1 MKQTLL
7 LVLSLLY
14 SVLPS
19 AARSDRNVQ
28 IKLTL
33 SPKIAEV
40 AQMIYLYGRDGN
52 QCEIYDSVATQP
64 DKREYILYG
73 YVPYEAVLEL
83 AFARRGP
90 AKLELLA
97 HPKEKL
103 KVAINDD
110 DDSVGGAMYKHLGGA
125 HWANDS
131 LAAFWD
137 RVYADARTR
146 NVLTDSMSIAGL
158 SEQKLASL
166 RTRFDANESDNNE
179 FIRQTALTSP
189 SPYVST
195 SATSLLMGTN
205 EYRATLD
212 SVRRRFPYYYPLQV
226 RRWPDMTEQSKRN
239 LRFRQTVQLQR
250 IHVKNDLQKSDS
262 LRIGDVLDLT
272 LVDSLGRSRPLSD
285 YRGQFVLIE
294 MWASWCRPCIEAMP
308 NIIHAQQLFDGQ
320 FTCCAITIDK
330 SERAWKSAISNYHL
344 EALNHYKA
352 IDSNGE
358 LFADMRKLIVK
369 GTIPQNYLLNKDG
382 RIIAINIY
390 GEKLIEKLKRLIG

>member
-1 MKQTLL
+1 MKPTLF
-7 LVLSLLY
+7 LVLSLLC

-64 DKREYILYG
+64 NKREYILHG
-73 YVPYEAVLEL
+73 YAPYETVLEL

-90 AKLELLA
+90 AQLKLLA

-110 DDSVGGAMYKHLGGA
+110 DDRVGGAMYKHLGGA

-137 RVYADARTR
+137 RLYADARTR
-146 NVLTDSMSIAGL
+146 IVLMDSMSIAGL

-179 FIRQTALTSP
+179 FIRKTALTSP
-189 SPYVST
+189 SPYVSK

-212 SVRRRFPYYYPLQV
+212 SVRKRFPYYYPL
-226 RRWPDMTEQSKRN
+226 
-239 LRFRQTVQLQR
+239 
-250 IHVKNDLQKSDS
+250 
-262 LRIGDVLDLT
+262 
-272 LVDSLGRSRPLSD
+272 
-285 YRGQFVLIE
+285 
-294 MWASWCRPCIEAMP
+294 
-308 NIIHAQQLFDGQ
+308 
-320 FTCCAITIDK
+320 
-330 SERAWKSAISNYHL
+330 
-344 EALNHYKA
+344 
-352 IDSNGE
+352 
-358 LFADMRKLIVK
+358 
-369 GTIPQNYLLNKDG
+369 
-382 RIIAINIY
+382 
-390 GEKLIEKLKRLIG
+390 